1 MEVVMT
7 AIATVKGGFWP
18 ENGVSTLTQASGVGA
33 SVRRAAQA
41 LATKGAMARRELMET
56 LNGAAAGSAA
66 LKTLSRVAHS
76 EELGGVRTI
85 ETETLVDRNTT
96 AADEAAIDADVL
108 SLSTRTYDPTPV
120 ANLDGNPLGTR

>member
-1 MEVVMT
+1 MS

-18 ENGVSTLTQASGVGA
+18 ENGVSSLTQSSGVGTA
-33 SVRRAAQA
+33 RRKAAQA
-41 LATKGAMARRELMET
+41 LATKGTMALRELMET
-56 LNGAAAGSAA
+56 LNGAAAGAA
-66 LKTLSRVAHS
+66 ASKVLTRIAHS

-85 ETETLVDRNTT
+85 ENETLVGRNTT
-96 AADEAAIDADVL
+96 AADESAIDADIL